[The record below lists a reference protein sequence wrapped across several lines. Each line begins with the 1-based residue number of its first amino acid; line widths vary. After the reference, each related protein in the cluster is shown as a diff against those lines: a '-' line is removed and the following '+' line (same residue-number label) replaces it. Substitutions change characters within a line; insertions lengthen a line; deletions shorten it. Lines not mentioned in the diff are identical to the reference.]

1 MDIQKEIVRNYLDD
15 IVKYATGTEKA
26 KARECFLSIPKQLAK
41 DNKKFQ
47 YSVVKTILFYVQ
59 ESIRNRFLY

>member
-26 KARECFLSIPKQLAK
+26 KARKCFLSIPKQLAK

-47 YSVVKTILFYVQ
+47 YSVVKNYTILC
-59 ESIRNRFLY
+59 SRIN